1 MSKQITYSK
10 TVTVFEKDFYASQSN
25 SAKMKGLKLSAK
37 MKDIFN
43 AMKDIAVPDFTEEGF
58 IEFYASGFIR
68 ADMRYILDAKTNETI
83 GFLFTS
89 LHNRKVSGGRKDGLV
104 GTAFPAI
111 KKEFRNVPGYD
122 YSRVKMY
129 IKFIWYYLKYIM
141 KIEGNLPLLKV
152 EEMESLISEETQ
164 KPLFETLSLI
174 EEAFKRSKIKTKM
187 EIQINVENP
196 NTFAD
201 ICRFNLVSNFEI
213 PRNKHFKR
221 LLEMS
226 KEDVVKINKKNEE
239 DYTTM
244 NKRPPEII
252 KAPFTVNIHDQK
264 ASNLNTND
272 PYKRHFIITNP
283 EYPDYAFK
291 FVIPVDKGNM
301 INMLVKAWEMERKQN
316 IIQFIDNYCS
326 LPFIQQTIPSRKIK
340 DLMTISTY
348 LKTNKYHLLTDDQMK
363 LLLDVLGYNLA

>member
-58 IEFYASGFIR
+58 IEFYGSGFIR

-111 KKEFRNVPGYD
+111 KKDFRNVPGYD
-122 YSRVKMY
+122 YNRVKMY
-129 IKFIWYYLKYIM
+129 IKFIWYYLQYIM
-141 KIEGNLPLLKV
+141 RIEGNVPLLKV
-152 EEMESLISEETQ
+152 EEMESLIREETQ
-164 KPLFETLSLI
+164 KPLFEILSLI

-201 ICRFNLVSNFEI
+201 ICRFNLKSNFGI
-213 PRNKHFKR
+213 PQNKEFKR

-226 KEDVVKINKKNEE
+226 KEDVVRKNRKNEE
-239 DYTTM
+239 VYTAM
-244 NKRPPEII
+244 NKRPSQII

-264 ASNLNTND
+264 ATNLNTND
-272 PYKRHFIITNP
+272 PYKRYFIINNP

-301 INMLVKAWEMERKQN
+301 INMLVKAWEMERKST
-316 IIQFIDNYCS
+316 IIQFINNYCN
-326 LPFIQQTIPSRKIK
+326 LPFIQQTVSSQKIRE
-340 DLMTISTY
+340 LMIISNY
-348 LKTNKYHLLTDDQMK
+348 LNANRYHLLTDDQMK
-363 LLLDVLGYNLA
+363 VLLDLLGYKLP

>member
-10 TVTVFEKDFYASQSN
+10 TVKVFEKDFYASQSN
-25 SAKMKGLKLSAK
+25 TAKMKGLKLSSK

-58 IEFYASGFIR
+58 IKFYAPGFIR

-174 EEAFKRSKIKTKM
+174 EEAFKTSKIK
-187 EIQINVENP
+187 
-196 NTFAD
+196 
-201 ICRFNLVSNFEI
+201 R
-213 PRNKHFKR
+213 
-221 LLEMS
+221 
-226 KEDVVKINKKNEE
+226 
-239 DYTTM
+239 
-244 NKRPPEII
+244 
-252 KAPFTVNIHDQK
+252 
-264 ASNLNTND
+264 
-272 PYKRHFIITNP
+272 
-283 EYPDYAFK
+283 
-291 FVIPVDKGNM
+291 
-301 INMLVKAWEMERKQN
+301 
-316 IIQFIDNYCS
+316 
-326 LPFIQQTIPSRKIK
+326 
-340 DLMTISTY
+340 
-348 LKTNKYHLLTDDQMK
+348 
-363 LLLDVLGYNLA
+363 